1 MTEVS
6 ETIKP
11 LVKRGKVKGSVS
23 LDEISDFIED
33 KNLSIDDVLAELE
46 EHDVSVSDSTSSVS
60 SAHGASK
67 TSLEQYFQDI
77 SNIDLL
83 DPEEEIELSKQIHD
97 SRDDI
102 RELCEDYGLDHEDDD
117 FFDTLVKRTNDE
129 AIREKLR
136 ERDVT
141 GNDLSGFMQ
150 RLHGHKATYREAH
163 NEMVEANLRLVVVM
177 AKKYQHCGLSL
188 NDLINEGNLG
198 LMKAVDRFD
207 YRKGYRFSTY
217 TAWWIRQT
225 ILRAISNKGRTI
237 RLPVYMNDLMVKWE
251 DTREQLQQEL
261 GREPHMKEVAD
272 ELNIS
277 YEKAV
282 HLQRHSQGPTSL
294 DAPVGENEEA
304 QLRELVETD
313 PSRETQYQV
322 DEELMIENL
331 WEVIDEELNEQEKK
345 VFIYRYGLNGEEE
358 MTLEEVGDKLDLTR
372 ERIRQIQE
380 GALQKIRESDRGED
394 LKEFLHSLFHRV

>member
-1 MTEVS
+1 MSEIS

-11 LVKRGKVKGSVS
+11 LVKRAKVKGSVS
-23 LDEISDFIED
+23 LDEISDFIDD
-33 KNLSIDDVLAELE
+33 KDLTIDDVLAELE
-46 EHDVSVSDSTSSVS
+46 ENDVSVSDSSSS
-60 SAHGASK
+60 ISPGRGSSK

-77 SNIDLL
+77 STIDLL
-83 DPEEEIELSKQIHD
+83 EPEEEIELSKQIHD
-97 SRDDI
+97 SRDNI
-102 RELCEDYGLDHEDDD
+102 RELCEEYDLYHEDED
-117 FFDTLVKRTNDE
+117 FFETLVKSTNED
-129 AIREKLR
+129 AIRDLLR
-136 ERDVT
+136 ERGVQ

-150 RLHGHKATYREAH
+150 RLHRHKERYRQAH

-237 RLPVYMNDLMVKWE
+237 RLPVYMNDLMVKWQ
-251 DTREQLQQEL
+251 DTKEELQQEL
-261 GREPHMKEVAD
+261 GREPHMKEIAD
-272 ELNIS
+272 ELNID

-282 HLQRHSQGPTSL
+282 HLRRHSQGPTSL

-304 QLRELVETD
+304 RLRELVESD
-313 PSRETQYQV
+313 PSRETEYQV
-322 DEELMIENL
+322 DEELMVENL
-331 WEVIDEELNEQEKK
+331 WAVIEEELTEKEQQ

-358 MTLEEVGDKLDLTR
+358 LTLEEVGEKMDLTR

-380 GALQKIRESDRGED
+380 EALEKIRESERGQD
-394 LKEFLHSLFHRV
+394 LKEFLHSLVHQA

>member
-1 MTEVS
+1 MSEIS

-11 LVKRGKVKGSVS
+11 LVKRARVKGSVS
-23 LDEISDFIED
+23 LDEISDFID
-33 KNLSIDDVLAELE
+33 GKDLSIDDVLAALE
-46 EHDVSVSDSTSSVS
+46 EHDVSVSDSSSSISPARS
-60 SAHGASK
+60 SSQ

-77 SNIDLL
+77 SSIDLL
-83 DPEEEIELSKQIHD
+83 EPEEEIELSKQIHN
-97 SRDDI
+97 SRDEI
-102 RELCEDYGLDHEDDD
+102 RELCAEYDLDHEDED
-117 FFDTLVKRTNDE
+117 FFDPLVKSTNDD
-129 AIREKLR
+129 AIRDLLR
-136 ERDVT
+136 ERGVE
-141 GNDLSGFMQ
+141 GNGLSGFMQ
-150 RLHGHKATYREAH
+150 RLHRHKGRYREAH

-251 DTREQLQQEL
+251 DTKEELQQEL
-261 GREPHMKEVAD
+261 GREPHMKEIAD
-272 ELNIS
+272 ELNID

-282 HLQRHSQGPTSL
+282 HLRRHSQGPTSL

-304 QLRELVETD
+304 RLRELVESD
-313 PSRETQYQV
+313 PSRETEYQV
-322 DEELMIENL
+322 DEELMVENL
-331 WEVIDEELNEQEKK
+331 WAVIDEQLTEKEK
-345 VFIYRYGLNGEEE
+345 QVFIYRYGLNGEEE
-358 MTLEEVGDKLDLTR
+358 LTLEEVGEKLDLTR

-380 GALQKIRESDRGED
+380 EALEKIRKSRRGQD
-394 LKEFLHSLFHRV
+394 LKEFLHSLVHRS

>member
-6 ETIKP
+6 EP
-11 LVKRGKVKGSVS
+11 LTPLIKRGKVKGSVT
-23 LDEISDFIED
+23 LDEISEFVND
-33 KNLSIDDVLAELE
+33 KDLTIDEVLAELE
-46 EHDVSVSDSTSSVS
+46 THDIAVEESSPS
-60 SAHGASK
+60 IHSNQGAAK
-67 TSLEQYFQDI
+67 NSLEQYFQDI

-83 DPEEEIELSKQIHD
+83 DPDEEIELSKKIHE
-97 SRDDI
+97 SRDAI
-102 RELCEDYGLDHEDDD
+102 KELCDDYGIDHEDED
-117 FFDTLVKRTNDE
+117 FFETVIKSTDE
-129 AIREKLR
+129 ELIRDQLR
-136 ERDVT
+136 NRGVT

-150 RLHGHKATYREAH
+150 RLHKHKGRYREAH
-163 NEMVEANLRLVVVM
+163 SEMVEANLRLVVVM

-188 NDLINEGNLG
+188 NDLINEGNMG

-251 DTREQLQQEL
+251 DTKEELQQEL
-261 GREPHMKEVAD
+261 GREPHMMEIAE
-272 ELNIS
+272 ELNID

-282 HLQRHSQGPTSL
+282 HLTRHSQSPTSL

-304 QLRELVETD
+304 QLRELVESD
-313 PSRETQYQV
+313 QSRQTEYKV
-322 DEELMIENL
+322 NEELMVENL
-331 WEVIDEELNEQEKK
+331 WKVIEEELTEKEK
-345 VFIYRYGLNGEEE
+345 QVFIYRYGLNGEDE
-358 MTLEEVGDKLDLTR
+358 MTLEEVGEKLELTR

-380 GALQKIRESDRGED
+380 EALEKIRESERGED
-394 LKEFLHSLFHRV
+394 LKEFLHSLVH

>member
-1 MTEVS
+1 MSEVS

-11 LVKRGKVKGSVS
+11 LVKRAKVKGSVS
-23 LDEISDFIED
+23 LDEISDFIDD
-33 KNLSIDDVLAELE
+33 KDLTIDDVLAELE
-46 EHDVSVSDSTSSVS
+46 ENDVSVSDSSSS
-60 SAHGASK
+60 ISPGRGSSK

-77 SNIDLL
+77 STIDLL
-83 DPEEEIELSKQIHD
+83 EPEEEIELSKQIHD
-97 SRDDI
+97 SRDNI
-102 RELCEDYGLDHEDDD
+102 RELCEEYDLDHEDED
-117 FFDTLVKRTNDE
+117 FFETLVKSTNED
-129 AIREKLR
+129 AIRDLLR
-136 ERDVT
+136 ERGVE

-150 RLHGHKATYREAH
+150 RLHRHKERYRQAH

-237 RLPVYMNDLMVKWE
+237 RLPVYMNDLMVKWQ
-251 DTREQLQQEL
+251 DTKEELQQEL
-261 GREPHMKEVAD
+261 GREPHMKEIAD
-272 ELNIS
+272 ELNID

-282 HLQRHSQGPTSL
+282 HLRRHSQGPTSL

-304 QLRELVETD
+304 RLRELVESD
-313 PSRETQYQV
+313 PSRETEYQV
-322 DEELMIENL
+322 DEELMVENL
-331 WEVIDEELNEQEKK
+331 WAVIEEELTEQEQQ
-345 VFIYRYGLNGEEE
+345 VFIYRYGLKGEEE
-358 MTLEEVGDKLDLTR
+358 LTLEEVGEKLDLTR

-380 GALQKIRESDRGED
+380 EALEKIRKSERGQD
-394 LKEFLHSLFHRV
+394 LKEFLHSLVHQV

>member
-1 MTEVS
+1 MSEIS

-11 LVKRGKVKGSVS
+11 LVKRAKVKGSVS
-23 LDEISDFIED
+23 LDEISDFIDD
-33 KNLSIDDVLAELE
+33 KDLTIDDVLAELE
-46 EHDVSVSDSTSSVS
+46 ENDVSVSDSSSS
-60 SAHGASK
+60 ISPGRGSSK

-77 SNIDLL
+77 STIDLL
-83 DPEEEIELSKQIHD
+83 EPEEEIELSKQIHD
-97 SRDDI
+97 SRDNI
-102 RELCEDYGLDHEDDD
+102 RELCEEYDLDHEDED
-117 FFDTLVKRTNDE
+117 FFEKLVKSTNED
-129 AIREKLR
+129 AIRDLLR
-136 ERDVT
+136 ERGVE

-150 RLHGHKATYREAH
+150 RLHRHKERYRKAH

-237 RLPVYMNDLMVKWE
+237 RLPVYMNDLMVKWQ
-251 DTREQLQQEL
+251 DTKEELQQEL
-261 GREPHMKEVAD
+261 GREPHMKEIAD
-272 ELNIS
+272 ELNID

-282 HLQRHSQGPTSL
+282 HLRRHSQGPTSL

-304 QLRELVETD
+304 RLRELVESD
-313 PSRETQYQV
+313 PSRETEYQV
-322 DEELMIENL
+322 DEELMVENL
-331 WEVIDEELNEQEKK
+331 WAVIEEELTEQEQQ
-345 VFIYRYGLNGEEE
+345 VFIYRYGLKGEEE
-358 MTLEEVGDKLDLTR
+358 LTLEEVGEKLDLTR

-380 GALQKIRESDRGED
+380 EALEKIRKSERGQD
-394 LKEFLHSLFHRV
+394 LKEFLHSLVHQV

>member
-23 LDEISDFIED
+23 LDEISGFIED
-33 KNLSIDDVLAELE
+33 KDLTIDDVLAELE

-60 SAHGASK
+60 SAHAASK

-136 ERDVT
+136 ERGVT
-141 GNDLSGFMQ
+141 SNDLSGFMQ

-251 DTREQLQQEL
+251 DTREELQQEL

-331 WEVIDEELNEQEKK
+331 WEVIDEELNEKEKK

-380 GALQKIRESDRGED
+380 GALEKIRESDRGED